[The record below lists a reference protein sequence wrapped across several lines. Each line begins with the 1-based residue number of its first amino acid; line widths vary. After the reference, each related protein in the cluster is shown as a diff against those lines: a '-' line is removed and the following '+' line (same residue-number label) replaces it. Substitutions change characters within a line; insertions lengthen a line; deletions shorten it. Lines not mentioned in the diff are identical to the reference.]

1 MLAADTGFEI
11 HAEVGSSL
19 MATNVEEL
27 ESLVSKDL
35 PKFYRRAFR
44 QLGNAHDA
52 EDAVQDA
59 LLSAY
64 QHLSQFKGQA
74 QLSTWL
80 TMIVINASR
89 MQRRR
94 RRGSHVSLDQQINE
108 EGGTTTLLDA
118 FPDDGPD
125 PEEICRYT
133 ELRERLSELVEQ
145 LTPSLRRAF
154 QLRHVDGL
162 STREAAEV
170 LGVAEGTVKAQLA
183 RARAKLIRLMREA
196 LGMPRSP
203 MQVCAAIEIAGDT

>member
-1 MLAADTGFEI
+1 MLAAETGLEI
-11 HAEVGSSL
+11 HPAAGNAL
-19 MATNVEEL
+19 MATNIEEL

-94 RRGSHVSLDQQINE
+94 RRGSHVSLDQQINNE
-108 EGGTTTLLDA
+108 ESGTTTLLDA
-118 FPDDGPD
+118 FPDDAPD

-133 ELRERLSELVEQ
+133 ELRERLLGLVEQ
-145 LTPSLRRAF
+145 LTPSLRKAF

-162 STREAAEV
+162 TTRETAEL

-183 RARAKLIRLMREA
+183 RARAKLVRLMREA
-196 LGMPRSP
+196 LGLPRSS
-203 MQVCAAIEIAGDT
+203 MQARSPI